1 MLMESV
7 GSFEAKTHL
16 PQLLERVAQGEE
28 FTITKHGKP
37 VARLVPAVPA
47 KPKADVRQVIEE
59 LKAFSKGNTLG
70 EGVTVRDLIEEGRRF

>member
-1 MLMESV
+1 MESV

-37 VARLVPAVPA
+37 VARLIPSAA
-47 KPKADVRQVIEE
+47 TKPKPDVRAAVEAMKQ
-59 LKAFSKGNTLG
+59 FRKGQTLAG
-70 EGVTVRDLIEEGRRF
+70 LSVREMIEEGRRF